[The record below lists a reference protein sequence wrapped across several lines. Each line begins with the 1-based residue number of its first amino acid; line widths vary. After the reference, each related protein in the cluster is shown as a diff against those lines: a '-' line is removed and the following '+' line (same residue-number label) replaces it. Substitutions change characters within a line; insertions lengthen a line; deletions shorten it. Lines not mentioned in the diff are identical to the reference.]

1 MSMAERKGITPVIG
15 VVLLILITTGA
26 VATVYS
32 QFNALS
38 SDRNE
43 LDELNQDTD
52 ISIVRLEATGGHT
65 AGDKG
70 GYVNLTLT
78 NTGSV
83 SRNSTAF
90 TLTAIDSQ
98 KSTRNTECFSPETSK
113 IIDPADSYPDNG
125 YECNTTIRF
134 PDPTESVTFEVGLI
148 GSGKTWTKRCS
159 PRRTSS
165 TVCS

>member
-1 MSMAERKGITPVIG
+1 MSVVNRKGITPVIG
-15 VVLLILITTGA
+15 VVLLLMITVGA
-26 VATVYS
+26 VSVVYT
-32 QFNALS
+32 QFNALAS
-38 SDRNE
+38 NDNS
-43 LDELNQDTD
+43 LDELNQDTK

-70 GYVNLTLT
+70 GYINLTIT

-83 SRNSTAF
+83 SRNTTAF
-90 TLTAIDSQ
+90 TLTAEDSDI
-98 KSTRNTECFSPETSK
+98 STRNTECFSPEDSK

-125 YECNTTIRF
+125 YQCNTTIPF
-134 PDPTESVTFEVGLI
+134 PDPTESVNFRVGLI
-148 GSGKTWTKRCS
+148 GSGKHWVKRCS